1 MMDYNLKK
9 SLEQGKYKS
18 AILVTKADKYI
29 PSQLYWCGYWHQ
41 AYKVLESHYKT
52 VQGKLHLQSVTVQ
65 WDDGVIGTHCTQL
78 DCKKDYKL
86 EI

>member
-29 PSQLYWCGYWHQ
+29 PGQLYWCGYWHQ

-52 VQGKLHLQSVTVQ
+52 VQGKGSCRKRILRNRRSGRN
-65 WDDGVIGTHCTQL
+65 DGEKRRRRKAKT
-78 DCKKDYKL
+78 DS
-86 EI
+86 

>member
-18 AILVTKADKYI
+18 AILVTKTDKYI
-29 PSQLYWCGYWHQ
+29 PGQLYWCGYWHQ

-52 VQGKLHLQSVTVQ
+52 V
-65 WDDGVIGTHCTQL
+65 
-78 DCKKDYKL
+78 
-86 EI
+86 